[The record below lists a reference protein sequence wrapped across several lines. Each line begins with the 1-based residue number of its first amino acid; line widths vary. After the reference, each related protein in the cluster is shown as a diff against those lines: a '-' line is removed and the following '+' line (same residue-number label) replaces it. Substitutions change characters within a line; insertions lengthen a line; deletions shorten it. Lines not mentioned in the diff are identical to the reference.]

1 VVVIGCHVYMMR
13 SGRIEKLAG
22 HDMEYLLLPR
32 KLIGS
37 DTSCRRSRFD
47 HNTPWPCAVHVYW
60 WLRLSPLGKMRLIVN
75 TNKVEHYIR
84 LKMVD
89 SKCTESTNL
98 SHLEEMKIEFLTNT
112 LINSQRDIICLVFF
126 VLCFFKCCI
135 GRIP

>member
-1 VVVIGCHVYMMR
+1 MMR

-47 HNTPWPCAVHVYW
+47 HNTPWPWPCAVHVYW

-75 TNKVEHYIR
+75 NNKYVVTTKGVR
-84 LKMVD
+84 
-89 SKCTESTNL
+89 
-98 SHLEEMKIEFLTNT
+98 
-112 LINSQRDIICLVFF
+112 IC
-126 VLCFFKCCI
+126 
-135 GRIP
+135 